1 MKLWE
6 AGKGRPAASRVG
18 PRAAF
23 ARWSADVVWAVL
35 LERTLGSHLCTAV
48 RCGIGARRDWGPP
61 WSRFPEPLPPVSLAS
76 EEARA
81 PASWLPRPEQP
92 PLLRTLGTSDLPER
106 WGDGLFA
113 RLPDARRPWE
123 RQGDL
128 CASHPCTAAQLLSL
142 PGARLRPGGGQ
153 GGWTAVAGQQ
163 RPRPGSALSRSR
175 LCRASAAQGAFG
187 KGFRGRSGSGLGRPA
202 RPLSLCAFPRPAPGP
217 GACGGHSLPARQ
229 PDSLGPDCVLS
240 RTRRGASDDVLDLP
254 PASVSFPFIGD
265 SNSTYPSGG
274 VRVE

>member
-61 WSRFPEPLPPVSLAS
+61 WSRFPEPLPPASLAS

-113 RLPDARRPWE
+113 HLPDARRPWE

-128 CASHPCTAAQLLSL
+128 CASHLCTAAQLAGGAALPRRGPGRPDSSARVPVL
-142 PGARLRPGGGQ
+142 PCPGAGCAGRALPRAPSGKAFADALGQ
-153 GGWTAVAGQQ
+153 ASGAPPV
-163 RPRPGSALSRSR
+163 PSRSAPFPALLLALGPVGATHCPR
-175 LCRASAAQGAFG
+175 GSQTPWGPTVSCR
-187 KGFRGRSGSGLGRPA
+187 RPA
-202 RPLSLCAFPRPAPGP
+202 AEPRTM
-217 GACGGHSLPARQ
+217 C
-229 PDSLGPDCVLS
+229 
-240 RTRRGASDDVLDLP
+240 
-254 PASVSFPFIGD
+254 
-265 SNSTYPSGG
+265 STYPGPQFPSLS
-274 VRVE
+274 

>member
-23 ARWSADVVWAVL
+23 ARWSTDVVWAVL

-81 PASWLPRPEQP
+81 PASWLPHPEQP

-113 RLPDARRPWE
+113 RLPDAWRPWE

-128 CASHPCTAAQLLSL
+128 CASHLCTAAQLAGGAAPPRRGPGRPDSSARVPVLPC
-142 PGARLRPGGGQ
+142 PGAGCAGRALPRAPSGKAFADALGQ
-153 GGWTAVAGQQ
+153 ASGAPPV
-163 RPRPGSALSRSR
+163 PSRSAPFPALLLALGPVGATHCPR
-175 LCRASAAQGAFG
+175 GSQTPWGPTVSCRGPAAEPWTMC
-187 KGFRGRSGSGLGRPA
+187 STS
-202 RPLSLCAFPRPAPGP
+202 PGP
-217 GACGGHSLPARQ
+217 QFPSL
-229 PDSLGPDCVLS
+229 S
-240 RTRRGASDDVLDLP
+240 
-254 PASVSFPFIGD
+254 
-265 SNSTYPSGG
+265 
-274 VRVE
+274 

>member
-6 AGKGRPAASRVG
+6 AGKGRPAASCVG

-23 ARWSADVVWAVL
+23 ARWSTDVVWAVL
-35 LERTLGSHLCTAV
+35 LERTLGSHLCPAV
-48 RCGIGARRDWGPP
+48 RCEIGARRDWGPP

-128 CASHPCTAAQLLSL
+128 CASHLCTAAQLAGGAAPLRRG
-142 PGARLRPGGGQ
+142 PGRPDSSGRTATPASRFCPVQEPAVPGERCPGRLRE
-153 GGWTAVAGQQ
+153 
-163 RPRPGSALSRSR
+163 R
-175 LCRASAAQGAFG
+175 
-187 KGFRGRSGSGLGRPA
+187 
-202 RPLSLCAFPRPAPGP
+202 
-217 GACGGHSLPARQ
+217 
-229 PDSLGPDCVLS
+229 LS
-240 RTRRGASDDVLDLP
+240 RTLWVRELSPPQAPRPSPLALRPSPPCSWPWGLWGPLIAREAARLCPVADPPRSLGRCARPPPGLSFLPFHRGQ
-254 PASVSFPFIGD
+254 
-265 SNSTYPSGG
+265 
-274 VRVE
+274 

>member
-23 ARWSADVVWAVL
+23 ARWSTDVVWAVL

-128 CASHPCTAAQLLSL
+128 CASHLCTAAQLLSL
-142 PGARLRPGGGQ
+142 PGARLCPGGGQ
-153 GGWTAVAGQQ
+153 GGRTATPASRFCPVQEPAV
-163 RPRPGSALSRSR
+163 PGERCPGR
-175 LCRASAAQGAFG
+175 LRE
-187 KGFRGRSGSGLGRPA
+187 R
-202 RPLSLCAFPRPAPGP
+202 
-217 GACGGHSLPARQ
+217 
-229 PDSLGPDCVLS
+229 LS
-240 RTRRGASDDVLDLP
+240 RTLWVRPRAPRPSPLALRPSP
-254 PASVSFPFIGD
+254 PCSWPWGLWGPLIAREAARLCPVTDPPRSLG
-265 SNSTYPSGG
+265 
-274 VRVE
+274 